1 VSTAR
6 RRLPL
11 FPLPLVLFPGVPLPL
26 HIFEPRYR
34 QLLAD
39 CLATDHEFG
48 VIFRPEDVAERD
60 LPIGHVG
67 CMARIENSERLPD
80 GRANILIRGGDRFV
94 LERFVDSPLPYHVGE
109 TTPYVDAAE
118 PLASLAPIADR
129 VRALFARVGAA
140 ARALADDPDALPT
153 LPDDPTMLAYAISAL
168 VDMDPPARQRL
179 LTSRS
184 ASERLRQ
191 IEALLAPAVESLE
204 LRAVVHDRAKSNG
217 HGPHPDA

>member
-39 CLATDHEFG
+39 CLATDQEFG
-48 VIFRPEDVAERD
+48 VIFRPDGVAERD
-60 LPIGHVG
+60 LPPGHVG
-67 CMARIENSERLPD
+67 CVARIENSERLPD
-80 GRANILIRGGDRFV
+80 GRANILIRGGERFT
-94 LERFVDSPLPYHVGE
+94 LERFVDSPLPYHVGDTSPYFDTAE
-109 TTPYVDAAE
+109 APPALTP
-118 PLASLAPIADR
+118 LADR
-129 VRALFARVGAA
+129 VRMLFGRVGAA

-153 LPDDPTMLAYAISAL
+153 LPDDPTMLAYAIAAL
-168 VDMDPPARQRL
+168 IDMDPPARQRL
-179 LTSRS
+179 LASRS
-184 ASERLRQ
+184 AGDRLRQ
-191 IEALLAPAVESLE
+191 IESLLAPAVESLE